1 MTEGARGGPCGGLG
15 VVRGGM
21 AHHVLERRLGTPVAF
36 ETVDASYR
44 DERPGDVARDRVED
58 LELLTEAVS
67 TRRALDVE
75 NADDLGAGAERH
87 DHGLTGLRVAPA
99 EPVVVDRTQQD
110 HPLTPAC
117 DPPGDALVHSLL
129 MAKRHPDPDRGPDA
143 KAVALDEHDR
153 RPARADA

>member
-1 MTEGARGGPCGGLG
+1 HL
-15 VVRGGM
+15 
-21 AHHVLERRLGTPVAF
+21 LERRLGTPVAF

-75 NADDLGAGAERH
+75 NPDDLGAGAERH
-87 DHGLTGLRVAPA
+87 DHGLTSLRVAPA
-99 EPVVVDRTQQD
+99 EPV
-110 HPLTPAC
+110 
-117 DPPGDALVHSLL
+117 LVHPLL

-143 KAVALDEHDR
+143 KAVAFDEHDR
-153 RPARADA
+153 CPARADA